1 MKLNSTA
8 ILTLV
13 LLTLMIGSG
22 YVSSMLAYGIGHE
35 ALKSV
40 TKPDARPATKVKVRA
55 PTSQKEG
62 AVVMLKEQDILNTV
76 KARIA
81 GKGKKVRP
89 QKVRPTTQSNSI
101 VAPKAQLVAATETPQ
116 PGFPITN
123 TNQDVTLSVTSA
135 RYSGGA
141 LVLKLNLK
149 NKGDKTVHFLYSFM
163 DVTDDRGRALS
174 ANTEGLPE
182 ELPPEGSNQGT
193 ISIPTALLDD
203 VKNLSLQLTDYP
215 DQQLQ
220 LRVANIPVAAST
232 N

>member
-13 LLTLMIGSG
+13 LLTLMVGSG
-22 YVSSMLAYGIGHE
+22 YVSSMLAYGIGRE

-40 TKPDARPATKVKVRA
+40 TKPDARPATKIKTRK

-76 KARIA
+76 KARIS

-89 QKVRPTTQSNSI
+89 QKVRQTTQSNNT
-101 VAPKAQLVAATETPQ
+101 VAPKAQLVAAKETPQ
-116 PGFPITN
+116 PGFPLSN

-141 LVLKLNLK
+141 LVLKLDFK
-149 NKGDKTVHFLYSFM
+149 NKSDRTVRFLYSFM

-182 ELPPEGSNQGT
+182 ELPPEGNNNGT

-203 VKNLSLQLTDYP
+203 VKSLSLQLTDYP
-215 DQQLQ
+215 DQKLQLQ
-220 LRVANIPVAAST
+220 VANIPVVAST

>member
-8 ILTLV
+8 ILTLL
-13 LLTLMIGSG
+13 LLTLMVGSG
-22 YVSSMLAYGIGHE
+22 YLSSVLAYGIGHE

-40 TKPDARPATKVKVRA
+40 TKPDARPATKIKVRK

-76 KARIA
+76 KARIS

-89 QKVRPTTQSNSI
+89 QKVRTTTQSNNT
-101 VAPKAQLVAATETPQ
+101 VAPKAQLVAATEAPQ
-116 PGFPITN
+116 AGFPISN

-141 LVLKLNLK
+141 LVLKLNFK
-149 NKGDKTVHFLYSFM
+149 NKSDKTVRFLYSFM

-174 ANTEGLPE
+174 ANTEGLQE
-182 ELPPEGSNQGT
+182 ELPPDGNNTGT

-215 DQQLQ
+215 DQKLQ
-220 LRVANIPVAAST
+220 LLVANIPVASLT
-232 N
+232 P

>member
-1 MKLNSTA
+1 MKLNLTA
-8 ILTLV
+8 VLTLV
-13 LLTLMIGSG
+13 LLTLMVGSG
-22 YVSSMLAYGIGHE
+22 YVSSMFAYGIGHE

-40 TKPDARPATKVKVRA
+40 NKPDARPATKIKVRK

-76 KARIA
+76 KARIS

-89 QKVRPTTQSNSI
+89 QKVRQTTQSNSLP
-101 VAPKAQLVAATETPQ
+101 PKAQLVAAKETPQ
-116 PGFPITN
+116 PGFPISN

-141 LVLKLNLK
+141 LVLKLDFK
-149 NKGDKTVHFLYSFM
+149 NKGDKTVRFLYSFM

-182 ELPPEGSNQGT
+182 ELPPDGNNRGT

-220 LRVANIPVAAST
+220 LQVANIPVAAST
-232 N
+232 R

>member
-13 LLTLMIGSG
+13 LLTLMVGSG

-40 TKPDARPATKVKVRA
+40 TKPDARPATKIKARA
-55 PTSQKEG
+55 SNSQKEG

-76 KARIA
+76 KARIS
-81 GKGKKVRP
+81 GKGKKARP
-89 QKVRPTTQSNSI
+89 QKVRQTTQSNSTI
-101 VAPKAQLVAATETPQ
+101 APKTQLVATKEVPQ
-116 PGFPITN
+116 PGFPISS
-123 TNQDVTLSVTSA
+123 TNQEVTLSVTSA

-141 LVLKLNLK
+141 LVLKLNFQ
-149 NKGDKTVHFLYSFM
+149 NKGDKTVRFLYSFM

-182 ELPPEGSNQGT
+182 ELSPEGNNSGT
-193 ISIPTALLDD
+193 VSIPTALLDD
-203 VKNLSLQLTDYP
+203 VKKLSLQLTDYP

-220 LRVANIPVAAST
+220 LLVANIPVAAST
-232 N
+232 R

>member
-1 MKLNSTA
+1 MKLNLTA

-13 LLTLMIGSG
+13 LLTLMIASG

-40 TKPDARPATKVKVRA
+40 TKPDARPVTKIKVRK

-76 KARIA
+76 KARIS
-81 GKGKKVRP
+81 GQGKKVRP
-89 QKVRPTTQSNSI
+89 QKVRQTTQSTNT
-101 VAPKAQLVAATETPQ
+101 VAPKTQLVAATETPQ
-116 PGFPITN
+116 PGFPISN

-141 LVLKLNLK
+141 LVLKLNFK
-149 NKGDKTVHFLYSFM
+149 NKSAKTIRFLYSFM
-163 DVTDDRGRALS
+163 NVTDDRGRTLS
-174 ANTEGLPE
+174 AHTEGLPE
-182 ELPPEGSNQGT
+182 ELLPEGNNTGT

-220 LRVANIPVAAST
+220 LLVANIPIVAST
-232 N
+232 P

>member
-13 LLTLMIGSG
+13 LLTLMIGLG
-22 YVSSMLAYGIGHE
+22 YGSSILAYGIGHE

-40 TKPDARPATKVKVRA
+40 TKPDARPATKIKVRK

-62 AVVMLKEQDILNTV
+62 AVVMLKEKDILNTV

-89 QKVRPTTQSNSI
+89 QKARQTSQSNNTMP
-101 VAPKAQLVAATETPQ
+101 PKAQLVAAKETSQ
-116 PGFPITN
+116 PGFPISN

-141 LVLKLNLK
+141 LVLKLDFK
-149 NKGDKTVHFLYSFM
+149 NKGDKTIRFLYSFM
-163 DVTDDRGRALS
+163 DVNDDRGRALS

-182 ELPPEGSNQGT
+182 ELPPEGNNTGT

-203 VKNLSLQLTDYP
+203 VKSLSLQLTDYP

-220 LRVANIPVAAST
+220 LQVANIPVAAST